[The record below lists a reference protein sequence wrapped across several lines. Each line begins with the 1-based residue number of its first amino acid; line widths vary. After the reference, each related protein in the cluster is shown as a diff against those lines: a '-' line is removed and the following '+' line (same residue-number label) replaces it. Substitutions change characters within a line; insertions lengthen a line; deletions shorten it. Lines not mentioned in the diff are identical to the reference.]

1 MAESAAAK
9 AEAMG
14 VSIIRHK
21 WYEDV
26 IALLLGTFLVGV
38 SAIFFS
44 TGKVLTGGVSGA
56 SLILSYVTPFQFG
69 VFFFLLNLPFYIL
82 AILRMGWVFTVK
94 TVICVALI
102 SVFSIGLR
110 PFIQIE
116 DVNPLFAAVFASAL
130 VSNGLIILFRHGAGV
145 GGATIMAHFLQERGI
160 IRAGW
165 FLLIVDIG
173 ILSAGFFVL
182 PWQNLVYSIIG
193 AVVMNAVIA
202 INHRP
207 GRYFG
212 K

>member
-1 MAESAAAK
+1 MANDMSAK

-26 IALLLGTFLVGV
+26 IAILLGTFLVGV
-38 SAIFFS
+38 SAIFFAS
-44 TGKVLTGGVSGA
+44 GKLLTGGVSGA
-56 SLILSYVTPFQFG
+56 SLIMSYIFPFQFG
-69 VFFFLLNLPFYIL
+69 FFFFFLNLPFYLL
-82 AILRMGWVFTVK
+82 AIIRMGWLFTVK

-102 SVFSIGLR
+102 SFFSIAMK

-116 DVNPLFAAVFASAL
+116 NVHPLFAAVFASAL

-145 GGATIMAHFLQERGI
+145 GGATIMAHFLQERGV
-160 IRAGW
+160 IRAGL
-165 FLLIVDIG
+165 FLLIVDLS

-182 PWQNLVYSIIG
+182 PWQNLLYSIIG
-193 AVVMNAVIA
+193 AVVMNLVVA

-212 K
+212 